1 MGLIIDNFAGGGGAS
16 TGLEAAFG
24 RPVDV
29 AINHDEAAIA
39 VHAANHP
46 GTRHYCQSIY
56 SVDPLD
62 ATEGRPVALVWFSP
76 DCKHHSKAKGGKP
89 RDKYIRDLAHVVPH
103 WIERLKKATPG
114 GNGAPAVIMLENVEE
129 FRQWGPLDEDNKPIK
144 ERRGEEFDLWVRRIR
159 KQGYKVEWR
168 ELRACDYGVP
178 TSRKRLFLIARR
190 DGLPIVWPAPTHGK
204 PGSPDVVSGKLLPWR
219 TAAECI
225 DWTLPCPSIFDR
237 KRPLKDATC
246 RRIAAGVMR
255 YVVNSA
261 RPFIVPV
268 TNSSW
273 NPGRAWSADEPLRTI
288 TTAKGGEMAAVAP
301 VFARTAHGE
310 RDSTG
315 KKRGRGDHSVEEPFP
330 TVTASRDSA
339 LIGAS
344 LLPVTH
350 QGGDRA
356 HAVHEPFRTITGAH
370 RGEIA
375 LQSAAMLKLRNN
387 CIGSH
392 PEQPIDVISTGGHH
406 GVVAASLVSVDN
418 TSTRASRS
426 FDVEDPLRTVTASG
440 GGYAAVGATL
450 IQTGYGEREGQAPR
464 AINAEQ
470 PLGTIVAGGGK
481 HAAVAAFLAQH
492 NTGMVGHDADK
503 PVSTI
508 TGRGTQQQLVQT
520 TLIEAGELPA
530 DVMDRAVQVAAFL
543 KQYYEIANE
552 RRTGKSACSR
562 QGRADRSSDGRD
574 DLASSCRPANAAD
587 CTSPGGKSDEERI
600 PHGCREGRGEAVR
613 LPGTSPGLD
622 GAEGS
627 YPSVDGHQSSGWRE
641 EQQLARQPRIG
652 NPKPESSACL
662 RHESAAASDQADI
675 DDNRTG
681 GEAFASGGS
690 AIFGDRAA
698 TGGIADKRI
707 SGSQPLESS
716 LLLKYYGS
724 EIGQYQRV
732 DQPLATITVKP
743 RFAVVTLTIDAV
755 TFVLVDIGMRMLEP
769 RELARAQGF
778 PESYILDPECWY
790 RTDSGARKFGRLPK
804 THQIAKIGNS
814 VCPGLAEALARANLP
829 EMCAGRVAA

>member
-1 MGLIIDNFAGGGGAS
+1 MKLIIDNFAGGGGAS

-62 ATEGRPVALVWFSP
+62 ATCGRPVALVWFSP

-114 GNGAPAVIMLENVEE
+114 GSGAPAVIMLENVEE
-129 FRQWGPLDEDNKPIK
+129 FRQWGPLDADGKPIK

-159 KQGYKVEWR
+159 RQGYKVEWR
-168 ELRACDYGVP
+168 ELRACDYCVP
-178 TSRKRLFLIARR
+178 TSRKRLFLVARR

-204 PGSPDVVSGKLLPWR
+204 PGTPDVVSGKLLPWR

-225 DWTLPCPSIFDR
+225 DWTRPCPSIFDR
-237 KRPLKDATC
+237 IRPLKDATC

-273 NPGRAWSADEPLRTI
+273 NPGRSWSADEPLRTI

-310 RDSTG
+310 RDSKG
-315 KKRGRGDHSVEEPFP
+315 KKRGRGDHSVQEPFP

-356 HAVHEPFRTITGAH
+356 HAVDEPFRTITGAH

-375 LQSAAMLKLRNN
+375 LQSAAMLKLRKN
-387 CIGSH
+387 SH
-392 PEQPIDVISTGGHH
+392 GEDIAAPLGAVTAGGLHH
-406 GVVAASLVSVDN
+406 GVVAASLVRQFGKSNAADIDQPMPTIV
-418 TSTRASRS
+418 A
-426 FDVEDPLRTVTASG
+426 G
-440 GGYAAVGATL
+440 GGGKTLQIAASMV
-450 IQTGYGEREGQAPR
+450 QTGYGEREGQAPR
-464 AINAEQ
+464 AIDAEQ

-492 NTGMVGHDADK
+492 NTERGDRANPGHAADK

-508 TGRGTQQQLVQT
+508 TGRGTQQQVVQT
-520 TLIEAGELPA
+520 TLIEVGDLPA
-530 DVMDRAVQVAAFL
+530 DVLDRAVQVAAFL
-543 KQYYEIANE
+543 
-552 RRTGKSACSR
+552 
-562 QGRADRSSDGRD
+562 
-574 DLASSCRPANAAD
+574 
-587 CTSPGGKSDEERI
+587 
-600 PHGCREGRGEAVR
+600 V
-613 LPGTSPGLD
+613 
-622 GAEGS
+622 
-627 YPSVDGHQSSGWRE
+627 
-641 EQQLARQPRIG
+641 
-652 NPKPESSACL
+652 
-662 RHESAAASDQADI
+662 
-675 DDNRTG
+675 
-681 GEAFASGGS
+681 
-690 AIFGDRAA
+690 
-698 TGGIADKRI
+698 
-707 SGSQPLESS
+707 
-716 LLLKYYGS
+716 KYYGS
-724 EIGQYQRV
+724 EIGQHQAV
-732 DQPLATITVKP
+732 NQPLDTITVKP
-743 RFAVVTLTIDAV
+743 RFAVVTVNIDAV

-790 RTDSGARKFGRLPK
+790 RTDGGARKFGKLPK

-829 EMCAGRVAA
+829 EMCAGRAVA

>member
-1 MGLIIDNFAGGGGAS
+1 MKLIIDNFAGGGGAS

-114 GNGAPAVIMLENVEE
+114 GAGAPDVIMLENVEE
-129 FRQWGPLDEDNKPIK
+129 FRQWGPLDADNKPIK

-301 VFARTAHGE
+301 
-310 RDSTG
+310 
-315 KKRGRGDHSVEEPFP
+315 
-330 TVTASRDSA
+330 
-339 LIGAS
+339 S

-356 HAVHEPFRTITGAH
+356 HAVDEPFRTITGAN

-375 LQSAAMLKLRNN
+375 LQSAALLKLRNN
-387 CIGSH
+387 SH
-392 PEQPIDVISTGGHH
+392 GEDAEAPMGAVTAGGLHH

-426 FDVEDPLRTVTASG
+426 FDVADPLRTVTASG

-450 IQTGYGEREGQAPR
+450 IQTGYGERDGQAPR
-464 AINAEQ
+464 AIDAEQ
-470 PLGTIVAGGGK
+470 PLGTVVAGGGK

-492 NTGMVGHDADK
+492 NTERGNRANPGQPADK

-508 TGRGTQQQLVQT
+508 TGRGTQQQVVQT

-543 KQYYEIANE
+543 
-552 RRTGKSACSR
+552 
-562 QGRADRSSDGRD
+562 
-574 DLASSCRPANAAD
+574 
-587 CTSPGGKSDEERI
+587 
-600 PHGCREGRGEAVR
+600 V
-613 LPGTSPGLD
+613 
-622 GAEGS
+622 
-627 YPSVDGHQSSGWRE
+627 
-641 EQQLARQPRIG
+641 
-652 NPKPESSACL
+652 
-662 RHESAAASDQADI
+662 
-675 DDNRTG
+675 
-681 GEAFASGGS
+681 
-690 AIFGDRAA
+690 
-698 TGGIADKRI
+698 
-707 SGSQPLESS
+707 
-716 LLLKYYGS
+716 KYYGS
-724 EIGQYQRV
+724 EIGQYQPV
-732 DQPLATITVKP
+732 DQPLDTITVKP
-743 RFAVVTLTIDAV
+743 RFAVVTVTIDAV

-790 RTDSGARKFGRLPK
+790 RTDSGARKFGKLPK

-829 EMCAGRVAA
+829 EMCAGKAAA

>member
-1 MGLIIDNFAGGGGAS
+1 MKLIIDNFAGGGGAS

-24 RPVDV
+24 RSVDV

-39 VHAANHP
+39 VHAANHL
-46 GTRHYCQSIY
+46 GTRHFCQSIY

-62 ATEGRPVALVWFSP
+62 ATGGRPVALVWFSP

-114 GNGAPAVIMLENVEE
+114 GRGAPDVIMLENVEE
-129 FRQWGPLDEDNKPIK
+129 FRQWGPLDEHGKPIR

-178 TSRKRLFLIARR
+178 TSRKRLFLVARR
-190 DGLPIVWPAPTHGK
+190 DGVLIVWPEPTHGK
-204 PGSPDVVSGKLLPWR
+204 PGTPDVVSGKLLPWR

-225 DWTLPCPSIFDR
+225 DWTRPCPSIFDR

-273 NPGRAWSADEPLRTI
+273 NPGRSWSADEPLRTI

-301 VFARTAHGE
+301 
-310 RDSTG
+310 
-315 KKRGRGDHSVEEPFP
+315 
-330 TVTASRDSA
+330 
-339 LIGAS
+339 S

-356 HAVHEPFRTITGAH
+356 HAIDEPFRTITGAH
-370 RGEIA
+370 RGEFA

-387 CIGSH
+387 SH
-392 PEQPIDVISTGGHH
+392 GEDAEAPVGAVTAGGLHH
-406 GVVAASLVSVDN
+406 GVIAASLVRQFGKSNAADIEQPMPTIV
-418 TSTRASRS
+418 A
-426 FDVEDPLRTVTASG
+426 G
-440 GGYAAVGATL
+440 GGGKTLAMAASLV
-450 IQTGYGEREGQAPR
+450 QTGYGERDGQAPR
-464 AINAEQ
+464 AIDAEQ

-492 NTGMVGHDADK
+492 NTERGDRVNPGQPIDK

-508 TGRGTQQQLVQT
+508 TGRGTQQQVVQT
-520 TLIEAGELPA
+520 TLVEAGVLPD
-530 DVMDRAVQVAAFL
+530 DVMERAVQVAAFL
-543 KQYYEIANE
+543 
-552 RRTGKSACSR
+552 
-562 QGRADRSSDGRD
+562 
-574 DLASSCRPANAAD
+574 
-587 CTSPGGKSDEERI
+587 
-600 PHGCREGRGEAVR
+600 V
-613 LPGTSPGLD
+613 
-622 GAEGS
+622 
-627 YPSVDGHQSSGWRE
+627 
-641 EQQLARQPRIG
+641 
-652 NPKPESSACL
+652 
-662 RHESAAASDQADI
+662 
-675 DDNRTG
+675 
-681 GEAFASGGS
+681 
-690 AIFGDRAA
+690 
-698 TGGIADKRI
+698 
-707 SGSQPLESS
+707 
-716 LLLKYYGS
+716 KYYGS
-724 EIGQYQRV
+724 EIGQHQPV
-732 DQPLATITVKP
+732 DQPLDTITVKP
-743 RFAVVTLTIDAV
+743 RFAVVTVTIDAV

-769 RELARAQGF
+769 SELARAQGF

-790 RTDSGARKFGRLPK
+790 RTDGGARKFGRLPK

-829 EMCAGRVAA
+829 GMCAGRAVA

>member
-114 GNGAPAVIMLENVEE
+114 GAGAPMVIMLENVEE
-129 FRQWGPLDEDNKPIK
+129 FRQWGPLDADNKPIK

-225 DWTLPCPSIFDR
+225 DWTRPCPSIFDR

-246 RRIAAGVMR
+246 RRLAAGVMR

-301 VFARTAHGE
+301 HIMTMRNSGKPHTAA
-310 RDSTG
+310 D
-315 KKRGRGDHSVEEPFP
+315 EP
-330 TVTASRDSA
+330 THTITAG
-339 LIGAS
+339 GAHQMLVASS

-356 HAVHEPFRTITGAH
+356 HAVDEPFRTITGAH

-406 GVVAASLVSVDN
+406 GVVAASLV
-418 TSTRASRS
+418 
-426 FDVEDPLRTVTASG
+426 
-440 GGYAAVGATL
+440 
-450 IQTGYGEREGQAPR
+450 QTGYGERKGQAPR
-464 AINAEQ
+464 AIDAES

-492 NTGMVGHDADK
+492 NTERGTRANPGHAADK

-508 TGRGTQQQLVQT
+508 TGRGTQQQVVQT
-520 TLIEAGELPA
+520 TLIEAGELPD
-530 DVMDRAVQVAAFL
+530 DVMERAVQVAAFL
-543 KQYYEIANE
+543 
-552 RRTGKSACSR
+552 
-562 QGRADRSSDGRD
+562 
-574 DLASSCRPANAAD
+574 
-587 CTSPGGKSDEERI
+587 
-600 PHGCREGRGEAVR
+600 V
-613 LPGTSPGLD
+613 
-622 GAEGS
+622 
-627 YPSVDGHQSSGWRE
+627 
-641 EQQLARQPRIG
+641 
-652 NPKPESSACL
+652 
-662 RHESAAASDQADI
+662 
-675 DDNRTG
+675 
-681 GEAFASGGS
+681 
-690 AIFGDRAA
+690 
-698 TGGIADKRI
+698 
-707 SGSQPLESS
+707 
-716 LLLKYYGS
+716 KYYGNEES
-724 EIGQYQRV
+724 AHSVEV
-732 DQPLATITVKP
+732 PLGTVTTRE
-743 RFAVVTLTIDAV
+743 RFAVVTVTIDAV

-790 RTDSGARKFGRLPK
+790 ATDSGARKFGRLPK

-814 VCPGLAEALARANLP
+814 VCPGLATALARANLP
-829 EMCAGRVAA
+829 EMCAGRAAA

>member
-1 MGLIIDNFAGGGGAS
+1 MGMIIDNFAGGGGAS

-46 GTRHYCQSIY
+46 GTRHFCQSIY

-114 GNGAPAVIMLENVEE
+114 GAGAPMVIMLENVEE
-129 FRQWGPLDEDNKPIK
+129 FRQWGPLDAEGKPIK

-178 TSRKRLFLIARR
+178 TSRKRLFLVARR

-204 PGSPDVVSGKLLPWR
+204 PGTVDVVSGKLLPWR

-225 DWTLPCPSIFDR
+225 DWTRPCPSIFDR

-273 NPGRAWSADEPLRTI
+273 NPGRSWSADEPLRTI
-288 TTAKGGEMAAVAP
+288 TTAKGGEMAAVVPTFVGCGGRRGQSGP
-301 VFARTAHGE
+301 VDPQGPYPTITAKADGC
-310 RDSTG
+310 
-315 KKRGRGDHSVEEPFP
+315 
-330 TVTASRDSA
+330 

-356 HAVHEPFRTITGAH
+356 HAVDQPFRTITGAH

-392 PEQPIDVISTGGHH
+392 PETPIDVISTGGHH
-406 GVVAASLVSVDN
+406 GVIAASLV
-418 TSTRASRS
+418 
-426 FDVEDPLRTVTASG
+426 
-440 GGYAAVGATL
+440 
-450 IQTGYGEREGQAPR
+450 QTGYGEREGQAPR
-464 AINAEQ
+464 AIDAEQ
-470 PLGTIVAGGGK
+470 PLGTIMAGGGK

-492 NTGMVGHDADK
+492 NTERGDRVNPGHPIDK

-508 TGRGTQQQLVQT
+508 TGRGTQQQVVQT
-520 TLIEAGELPA
+520 TLIEAGELPD
-530 DVMDRAVQVAAFL
+530 DVMERAVQVAAFL
-543 KQYYEIANE
+543 I
-552 RRTGKSACSR
+552 
-562 QGRADRSSDGRD
+562 
-574 DLASSCRPANAAD
+574 
-587 CTSPGGKSDEERI
+587 
-600 PHGCREGRGEAVR
+600 
-613 LPGTSPGLD
+613 
-622 GAEGS
+622 
-627 YPSVDGHQSSGWRE
+627 
-641 EQQLARQPRIG
+641 
-652 NPKPESSACL
+652 
-662 RHESAAASDQADI
+662 
-675 DDNRTG
+675 
-681 GEAFASGGS
+681 
-690 AIFGDRAA
+690 
-698 TGGIADKRI
+698 
-707 SGSQPLESS
+707 
-716 LLLKYYGS
+716 KYYGKEES
-724 EIGQYQRV
+724 AHSV
-732 DQPLATITVKP
+732 DVPLGTVTTRE
-743 RFAVVTLTIDAV
+743 RFAVITVTIDAV

-778 PESYILDPECWY
+778 PDDYILDPECWY
-790 RTDSGARKFGRLPK
+790 RTDSGARKFGKLPK
-804 THQIAKIGNS
+804 TQQIAKIGNS

-829 EMCAGRVAA
+829 GMCAGRAAA

>member
-1 MGLIIDNFAGGGGAS
+1 MNGLIIDNFAGGGGAS

-24 RPVDV
+24 RSVDV

-46 GTRHYCQSIY
+46 DTRHYCQSIY

-114 GNGAPAVIMLENVEE
+114 GAGAPMVIMLENVEE
-129 FRQWGPLDEDNKPIK
+129 FRQWGPLDADNKPIK

-225 DWTLPCPSIFDR
+225 DWTRPCPSIFDR
-237 KRPLKDATC
+237 KRTLKDATC

-301 VFARTAHGE
+301 HIMTMRNSGKPHTAA
-310 RDSTG
+310 D
-315 KKRGRGDHSVEEPFP
+315 EP
-330 TVTASRDSA
+330 THTITAG
-339 LIGAS
+339 GAHQMLVASS

-356 HAVHEPFRTITGAH
+356 HAVDEPFRTITGAH

-426 FDVEDPLRTVTASG
+426 FDATDPLRTVTASG
-440 GGYAAVGATL
+440 GGYAAVGGTL
-450 IQTGYGEREGQAPR
+450 VQTGYGEREGQAPR
-464 AINAEQ
+464 AIDAEQ

-492 NTGMVGHDADK
+492 NTERGTRANPGHAADK
-503 PVSTI
+503 PFSTI
-508 TGRGTQQQLVQT
+508 TGRGTQQQVVQT
-520 TLIEAGELPA
+520 TLIEAGELPD
-530 DVMDRAVQVAAFL
+530 DVMERAVQVAAFL
-543 KQYYEIANE
+543 
-552 RRTGKSACSR
+552 
-562 QGRADRSSDGRD
+562 
-574 DLASSCRPANAAD
+574 
-587 CTSPGGKSDEERI
+587 
-600 PHGCREGRGEAVR
+600 V
-613 LPGTSPGLD
+613 
-622 GAEGS
+622 
-627 YPSVDGHQSSGWRE
+627 
-641 EQQLARQPRIG
+641 
-652 NPKPESSACL
+652 
-662 RHESAAASDQADI
+662 
-675 DDNRTG
+675 
-681 GEAFASGGS
+681 
-690 AIFGDRAA
+690 
-698 TGGIADKRI
+698 
-707 SGSQPLESS
+707 
-716 LLLKYYGS
+716 KYYGNEES
-724 EIGQYQRV
+724 AHSVEV
-732 DQPLATITVKP
+732 PLGTVTTRE
-743 RFAVVTLTIDAV
+743 RFAVVTVTIDAV

-790 RTDSGARKFGRLPK
+790 ATDSGARKFGRLPK

-814 VCPGLAEALARANLP
+814 VCPGLAAALARANLP
-829 EMCAGRVAA
+829 EMCVGSAAA

>member
-1 MGLIIDNFAGGGGAS
+1 MKLIIDNFAGGGGAS

-114 GNGAPAVIMLENVEE
+114 GAGAPDVIMLENVEE
-129 FRQWGPLDEDNKPIK
+129 FRQWGPLDADNKPIK

-168 ELRACDYGVP
+168 ELRACDYGEP

-219 TAAECI
+219 SAAECI

-301 VFARTAHGE
+301 
-310 RDSTG
+310 
-315 KKRGRGDHSVEEPFP
+315 
-330 TVTASRDSA
+330 
-339 LIGAS
+339 S

-350 QGGDRA
+350 QGGDRT
-356 HAVHEPFRTITGAH
+356 HAVDEPFRTITGAH

-426 FDVEDPLRTVTASG
+426 FDVADPLRTVTASG

-450 IQTGYGEREGQAPR
+450 IQTGYGERDGQAPR
-464 AINAEQ
+464 AIDAEQ

-492 NTGMVGHDADK
+492 NTERGNRANPGQPADK

-508 TGRGTQQQLVQT
+508 TGRGTQQQVVQT

-543 KQYYEIANE
+543 
-552 RRTGKSACSR
+552 
-562 QGRADRSSDGRD
+562 
-574 DLASSCRPANAAD
+574 
-587 CTSPGGKSDEERI
+587 
-600 PHGCREGRGEAVR
+600 V
-613 LPGTSPGLD
+613 
-622 GAEGS
+622 
-627 YPSVDGHQSSGWRE
+627 
-641 EQQLARQPRIG
+641 
-652 NPKPESSACL
+652 
-662 RHESAAASDQADI
+662 
-675 DDNRTG
+675 
-681 GEAFASGGS
+681 
-690 AIFGDRAA
+690 
-698 TGGIADKRI
+698 
-707 SGSQPLESS
+707 
-716 LLLKYYGS
+716 KYYGS
-724 EIGQYQRV
+724 EIGQYQPV
-732 DQPLATITVKP
+732 DQPLDTITVKP
-743 RFAVVTLTIDAV
+743 RFAVVTVTIDAV

-790 RTDSGARKFGRLPK
+790 RTDSGARKFGKLPK

-829 EMCAGRVAA
+829 QMCAGRAAA

>member
-1 MGLIIDNFAGGGGAS
+1 MKLIIDNFAGGGGAS

-24 RPVDV
+24 RHVDV

-114 GNGAPAVIMLENVEE
+114 GQGAPDVIMLENVEE
-129 FRQWGPLDEDNKPIK
+129 FRQWGPLDADNKPIK

-190 DGLPIVWPAPTHGK
+190 DGLPIVWPEPTHGK
-204 PGSPDVVSGKLLPWR
+204 PGSPDVLSGKLLPWR
-219 TAAECI
+219 SAAECI

-255 YVVNSA
+255 YVVGSA

-310 RDSTG
+310 QDSSG
-315 KKRGRGDHSVEEPFP
+315 RKRGRGDHSVEEPFP

-356 HAVHEPFRTITGAH
+356 HTVDEPFRTITGAH

-426 FDVEDPLRTVTASG
+426 FDVTDPLRTVTASG

-464 AINAEQ
+464 AIDAEQ
-470 PLGTIVAGGGK
+470 PLGTVVAGGGK

-492 NTGMVGHDADK
+492 NTERGNRANPGQPADK

-508 TGRGTQQQLVQT
+508 TGRGTQQQVVQT
-520 TLIEAGELPA
+520 TLVEAGQLPE

-543 KQYYEIANE
+543 
-552 RRTGKSACSR
+552 
-562 QGRADRSSDGRD
+562 
-574 DLASSCRPANAAD
+574 
-587 CTSPGGKSDEERI
+587 
-600 PHGCREGRGEAVR
+600 V
-613 LPGTSPGLD
+613 
-622 GAEGS
+622 
-627 YPSVDGHQSSGWRE
+627 
-641 EQQLARQPRIG
+641 
-652 NPKPESSACL
+652 
-662 RHESAAASDQADI
+662 
-675 DDNRTG
+675 
-681 GEAFASGGS
+681 
-690 AIFGDRAA
+690 
-698 TGGIADKRI
+698 
-707 SGSQPLESS
+707 
-716 LLLKYYGS
+716 KYYGS
-724 EIGQYQRV
+724 EIGQYQPV
-732 DQPLATITVKP
+732 DQPLDTITVKP
-743 RFAVVTLTIDAV
+743 RFAVVTVTIDAV

-790 RTDSGARKFGRLPK
+790 RTDSGARKFGKLPK

-829 EMCAGRVAA
+829 EMCAGRAAA

>member
-1 MGLIIDNFAGGGGAS
+1 MKLIIDNFAGGGGAS

-24 RPVDV
+24 KSVDV

-62 ATEGRPVALVWFSP
+62 ATEGRPVALAWFSP

-114 GNGAPAVIMLENVEE
+114 GAGAPDVIMLENVEE

-288 TTAKGGEMAAVAP
+288 TTAKGGEMAAVVPHVMTMRNSGKPHTSADEP
-301 VFARTAHGE
+301 THTITAGGAHQML
-310 RDSTG
+310 
-315 KKRGRGDHSVEEPFP
+315 V
-330 TVTASRDSA
+330 AS
-339 LIGAS
+339 S

-350 QGGDRA
+350 QGDDRA
-356 HAVHEPFRTITGAH
+356 HAVDEPFRTITGAH

-426 FDVEDPLRTVTASG
+426 FDVADPLRTVTASG

-464 AINAEQ
+464 AIDAEQ
-470 PLGTIVAGGGK
+470 PLGTVVAGGGK

-492 NTGMVGHDADK
+492 NTERGNRANPGQPADK
-503 PVSTI
+503 PISTI
-508 TGRGTQQQLVQT
+508 TGRGTQQQVVQT

-543 KQYYEIANE
+543 
-552 RRTGKSACSR
+552 
-562 QGRADRSSDGRD
+562 
-574 DLASSCRPANAAD
+574 
-587 CTSPGGKSDEERI
+587 
-600 PHGCREGRGEAVR
+600 V
-613 LPGTSPGLD
+613 
-622 GAEGS
+622 
-627 YPSVDGHQSSGWRE
+627 
-641 EQQLARQPRIG
+641 
-652 NPKPESSACL
+652 
-662 RHESAAASDQADI
+662 
-675 DDNRTG
+675 
-681 GEAFASGGS
+681 
-690 AIFGDRAA
+690 
-698 TGGIADKRI
+698 
-707 SGSQPLESS
+707 
-716 LLLKYYGS
+716 KYYGS
-724 EIGQYQRV
+724 EIGQYQPV
-732 DQPLATITVKP
+732 DQPLDTITVKP
-743 RFAVVTLTIDAV
+743 RFAVVTVTIDAV

-790 RTDSGARKFGRLPK
+790 RTDSGARKFGKLPK

-829 EMCAGRVAA
+829 EICAGRAAA

>member
-1 MGLIIDNFAGGGGAS
+1 MKLIIDNFAGGGGAS

-24 RPVDV
+24 RSVDV

-56 SVDPLD
+56 LVDPMD

-89 RDKYIRDLAHVVPH
+89 RDKQIRDLAHVVPH
-103 WIERLKKATPG
+103 WIENLQKATPG
-114 GNGAPAVIMLENVEE
+114 GEGAPLVIMLENVEE
-129 FRQWGPLDEDNKPIK
+129 FRQWGPLDADNKPIK

-159 KQGYKVEWR
+159 KQGYRVEWR

-190 DGLPIVWPAPTHGK
+190 DGLPIVWPEPTHGK

-225 DWTLPCPSIFDR
+225 DWTRPCPSIFDR
-237 KRPLKDATC
+237 ARPLKDATC

-273 NPGRAWSADEPLRTI
+273 NPGRSWSADEPLRTI

-301 VFARTAHGE
+301 
-310 RDSTG
+310 
-315 KKRGRGDHSVEEPFP
+315 
-330 TVTASRDSA
+330 
-339 LIGAS
+339 S

-350 QGGDRA
+350 HGSDRA
-356 HAVHEPFRTITGAH
+356 HAVDEPFRTITGAH

-387 CIGSH
+387 SH
-392 PEQPIDVISTGGHH
+392 GENAEAPMGAVTAGGLHH
-406 GVVAASLVSVDN
+406 GVVAASLVRQFGKSNAADIEQPMPTIV
-418 TSTRASRS
+418 A
-426 FDVEDPLRTVTASG
+426 G
-440 GGYAAVGATL
+440 GGGKTLQVAASLV
-450 IQTGYGEREGQAPR
+450 QTGYGEREGQAPR
-464 AINAEQ
+464 AIDAEQ

-492 NTGMVGHDADK
+492 NTERGTRANPGQPADK
-503 PVSTI
+503 PLSTI
-508 TGRGTQQQLVQT
+508 TGRGTQQQVVQT
-520 TLIEAGELPA
+520 TLIEAGELP
-530 DVMDRAVQVAAFL
+530 DDLMERAVQVAAFL
-543 KQYYEIANE
+543 
-552 RRTGKSACSR
+552 
-562 QGRADRSSDGRD
+562 
-574 DLASSCRPANAAD
+574 
-587 CTSPGGKSDEERI
+587 
-600 PHGCREGRGEAVR
+600 V
-613 LPGTSPGLD
+613 
-622 GAEGS
+622 
-627 YPSVDGHQSSGWRE
+627 
-641 EQQLARQPRIG
+641 
-652 NPKPESSACL
+652 
-662 RHESAAASDQADI
+662 
-675 DDNRTG
+675 
-681 GEAFASGGS
+681 
-690 AIFGDRAA
+690 
-698 TGGIADKRI
+698 
-707 SGSQPLESS
+707 
-716 LLLKYYGS
+716 KYYGS
-724 EIGQYQRV
+724 EIGQHQPV
-732 DQPLATITVKP
+732 DQPLDTITVKP
-743 RFAVVTLTIDAV
+743 RFAVVTVTIDAV

-790 RTDSGARKFGRLPK
+790 LTDKGNRKFGKLPK
-804 THQIAKIGNS
+804 TQQIGKIGNS

-829 EMCAGRVAA
+829 EICARRAAA

>member
-1 MGLIIDNFAGGGGAS
+1 MSHGLIIDNFAGGGGAS

-114 GNGAPAVIMLENVEE
+114 GAGAPDVIMLENVEE
-129 FRQWGPLDEDNKPIK
+129 FRQWGPLDEHNKPIK

-288 TTAKGGEMAAVAP
+288 TTAKGGEMAAVVPHVMTMRNSGKPHTSADEP
-301 VFARTAHGE
+301 THTITAGGAHQML
-310 RDSTG
+310 
-315 KKRGRGDHSVEEPFP
+315 V
-330 TVTASRDSA
+330 AS
-339 LIGAS
+339 S

-350 QGGDRA
+350 KGGDRA
-356 HAVHEPFRTITGAH
+356 HAVDEPFRTVTGAH

-387 CIGSH
+387 SH
-392 PEQPIDVISTGGHH
+392 GEDAEAPMGAVTAGGLHH
-406 GVVAASLVSVDN
+406 GVVAAS
-418 TSTRASRS
+418 
-426 FDVEDPLRTVTASG
+426 
-440 GGYAAVGATL
+440 L

-464 AINAEQ
+464 AIDAEQ
-470 PLGTIVAGGGK
+470 PLGTVVAGGGK

-492 NTGMVGHDADK
+492 NTERGNRANPGQPADK
-503 PVSTI
+503 PISTI
-508 TGRGTQQQLVQT
+508 TGRGTQQQVVQT
-520 TLIEAGELPA
+520 TLIEAGDLPA

-543 KQYYEIANE
+543 
-552 RRTGKSACSR
+552 
-562 QGRADRSSDGRD
+562 
-574 DLASSCRPANAAD
+574 
-587 CTSPGGKSDEERI
+587 
-600 PHGCREGRGEAVR
+600 V
-613 LPGTSPGLD
+613 
-622 GAEGS
+622 
-627 YPSVDGHQSSGWRE
+627 
-641 EQQLARQPRIG
+641 
-652 NPKPESSACL
+652 
-662 RHESAAASDQADI
+662 
-675 DDNRTG
+675 
-681 GEAFASGGS
+681 
-690 AIFGDRAA
+690 
-698 TGGIADKRI
+698 
-707 SGSQPLESS
+707 
-716 LLLKYYGS
+716 KYYGS
-724 EIGQYQRV
+724 EIGQYQPV
-732 DQPLATITVKP
+732 DQPLDTITVKP
-743 RFAVVTLTIDAV
+743 RFAVVTVTIDAV

-778 PESYILDPECWY
+778 PESYVLDPECWY
-790 RTDSGARKFGRLPK
+790 RTDSGARKFGKLPK

-829 EMCAGRVAA
+829 ALAAQRSAAAA

>member
-39 VHAANHP
+39 VHTANHP

-62 ATEGRPVALVWFSP
+62 ATEGRRVALVWFSP

-114 GNGAPAVIMLENVEE
+114 GAGAPDVIMLENVEE
-129 FRQWGPLDEDNKPIK
+129 FRQWGPLDADNKPIK

-219 TAAECI
+219 SAAECI

-273 NPGRAWSADEPLRTI
+273 NPGRAWSADEPVRTI

-310 RDSTG
+310 RDSSG

-356 HAVHEPFRTITGAH
+356 HAVDEPFRTITGAH

-387 CIGSH
+387 SHGEDVDAPIGA
-392 PEQPIDVISTGGHH
+392 VTAGGLHH

-426 FDVEDPLRTVTASG
+426 FDVADPLRTVTASG

-450 IQTGYGEREGQAPR
+450 IQTGYGERDGQAPR
-464 AINAEQ
+464 AIDAER

-492 NTGMVGHDADK
+492 NTERGNRANPGQPADK

-508 TGRGTQQQLVQT
+508 TGRGTQQQVVQT

-543 KQYYEIANE
+543 
-552 RRTGKSACSR
+552 
-562 QGRADRSSDGRD
+562 
-574 DLASSCRPANAAD
+574 
-587 CTSPGGKSDEERI
+587 
-600 PHGCREGRGEAVR
+600 V
-613 LPGTSPGLD
+613 
-622 GAEGS
+622 
-627 YPSVDGHQSSGWRE
+627 
-641 EQQLARQPRIG
+641 
-652 NPKPESSACL
+652 
-662 RHESAAASDQADI
+662 
-675 DDNRTG
+675 
-681 GEAFASGGS
+681 
-690 AIFGDRAA
+690 
-698 TGGIADKRI
+698 
-707 SGSQPLESS
+707 
-716 LLLKYYGS
+716 KYYGNEVS
-724 EIGQYQRV
+724 GHGLAE
-732 DQPLATITVKP
+732 PLGTVTTRE
-743 RFAVVTLTIDAV
+743 RFAVVTVTIDAV

-778 PESYILDPECWY
+778 PERYILDPECWY
-790 RTDSGARKFGRLPK
+790 RTDSGARKFGKLPK

>member
-1 MGLIIDNFAGGGGAS
+1 MKLIIDNFAGGGGAS

-24 RPVDV
+24 RSVDV
-29 AINHDEAAIA
+29 AFNHDEAAIA

-62 ATEGRPVALVWFSP
+62 ATVGRPVALVWFSP

-114 GNGAPAVIMLENVEE
+114 GAGAPMVIMLENVEE
-129 FRQWGPLDEDNKPIK
+129 FRQWGPLDADNKPIK

-204 PGSPDVVSGKLLPWR
+204 PGTPDVVSGKLLPWR

-225 DWTLPCPSIFDR
+225 DWTRPCPSIFDR

-273 NPGRAWSADEPLRTI
+273 NPGRAWCADEPLRTI

-301 VFARTAHGE
+301 
-310 RDSTG
+310 
-315 KKRGRGDHSVEEPFP
+315 
-330 TVTASRDSA
+330 
-339 LIGAS
+339 S

-356 HAVHEPFRTITGAH
+356 HAVDDPFRTITGAH

-406 GVVAASLVSVDN
+406 GVVAASLV
-418 TSTRASRS
+418 
-426 FDVEDPLRTVTASG
+426 
-440 GGYAAVGATL
+440 
-450 IQTGYGEREGQAPR
+450 QTGYGEREGQAPR
-464 AINAEQ
+464 AIDVEQ

-492 NTGMVGHDADK
+492 NTERGTRANPGHAADK

-508 TGRGTQQQLVQT
+508 TGRGTQQQVVQT
-520 TLIEAGELPA
+520 TLIEAGELPD
-530 DVMDRAVQVAAFL
+530 DVMERAVQVAAFL
-543 KQYYEIANE
+543 IK
-552 RRTGKSACSR
+552 
-562 QGRADRSSDGRD
+562 
-574 DLASSCRPANAAD
+574 
-587 CTSPGGKSDEERI
+587 
-600 PHGCREGRGEAVR
+600 
-613 LPGTSPGLD
+613 
-622 GAEGS
+622 
-627 YPSVDGHQSSGWRE
+627 
-641 EQQLARQPRIG
+641 
-652 NPKPESSACL
+652 
-662 RHESAAASDQADI
+662 
-675 DDNRTG
+675 
-681 GEAFASGGS
+681 F
-690 AIFGDRAA
+690 
-698 TGGIADKRI
+698 
-707 SGSQPLESS
+707 
-716 LLLKYYGS
+716 YGS
-724 EIGQYQRV
+724 EIGQYQPV
-732 DQPLATITVKP
+732 DRPLDTITVKP
-743 RFAVVTLTIDAV
+743 RFAVVTVTIDAV

-790 RTDSGARKFGRLPK
+790 ATDSGARKFGRLPK

-829 EMCAGRVAA
+829 EMCAGRAAA

>member
-29 AINHDEAAIA
+29 AVNHDEAAIA

-46 GTRHYCQSIY
+46 GTRHFCQSIY

-114 GNGAPAVIMLENVEE
+114 GSGAPMVIMLENVEE
-129 FRQWGPLDEDNKPIK
+129 FRQWGPLDAEGKPIK

-178 TSRKRLFLIARR
+178 TSRKRLFLVARR

-204 PGSPDVVSGKLLPWR
+204 PGTPDVLSGKLLPWR

-225 DWTLPCPSIFDR
+225 DWTRPCPSIFDR

-273 NPGRAWSADEPLRTI
+273 NPGRSWSADEPLRTI

-301 VFARTAHGE
+301 TLVNVANSKT
-310 RDSTG
+310 T
-315 KKRGRGDHSVEEPFP
+315 GRGPNTWSAEEPLR
-330 TVTASRDSA
+330 TITTSGAHAVAA
-339 LIGAS
+339 AS

-356 HAVHEPFRTITGAH
+356 HAVDEPFRTITGAH

-387 CIGSH
+387 SH
-392 PEQPIDVISTGGHH
+392 GEDAEAPMGAVTAGGLHH
-406 GVVAASLVSVDN
+406 GVVAGSLVSVDN

-426 FDVEDPLRTVTASG
+426 FDAADPLRTVTASG

-450 IQTGYGEREGQAPR
+450 VQTGYGEREGQR
-464 AINAEQ
+464 ARALDAEQ

-492 NTGMVGHDADK
+492 NTERGDRANPGHAADK

-508 TGRGTQQQLVQT
+508 TGRGTQQQVVQT
-520 TLIEAGELPA
+520 TLIEAGALPD
-530 DVMDRAVQVAAFL
+530 DVMERAVQVAAFL
-543 KQYYEIANE
+543 I
-552 RRTGKSACSR
+552 
-562 QGRADRSSDGRD
+562 
-574 DLASSCRPANAAD
+574 
-587 CTSPGGKSDEERI
+587 
-600 PHGCREGRGEAVR
+600 
-613 LPGTSPGLD
+613 
-622 GAEGS
+622 
-627 YPSVDGHQSSGWRE
+627 
-641 EQQLARQPRIG
+641 
-652 NPKPESSACL
+652 
-662 RHESAAASDQADI
+662 
-675 DDNRTG
+675 
-681 GEAFASGGS
+681 
-690 AIFGDRAA
+690 
-698 TGGIADKRI
+698 
-707 SGSQPLESS
+707 
-716 LLLKYYGS
+716 KYYGNEES
-724 EIGQYQRV
+724 AHSV
-732 DQPLATITVKP
+732 DVPLGTVTTRE
-743 RFAVVTLTIDAV
+743 RFAVVTVTIDAV

-778 PESYILDPECWY
+778 PDDYILDPECWY

>member
-16 TGLEAAFG
+16 TGLEAGLG

-114 GNGAPAVIMLENVEE
+114 GSGAPAVIMLENVEE

-144 ERRGEEFDLWVRRIR
+144 ERKGEEFDLWVRRIR

-219 TAAECI
+219 SAAECI

-301 VFARTAHGE
+301 
-310 RDSTG
+310 
-315 KKRGRGDHSVEEPFP
+315 
-330 TVTASRDSA
+330 
-339 LIGAS
+339 S

-356 HAVHEPFRTITGAH
+356 HAVDEPFRTITGAH

-387 CIGSH
+387 SH
-392 PEQPIDVISTGGHH
+392 GEDAEAPMGAVTAGGLHH
-406 GVVAASLVSVDN
+406 GVVAASLVRQFGKSN
-418 TSTRASRS
+418 AA
-426 FDVEDPLRTVTASG
+426 DVEQPMPTIVAG
-440 GGYAAVGATL
+440 GGGKTLAMAASL

-464 AINAEQ
+464 AIDSEQ

-492 NTGMVGHDADK
+492 NTERGTRANPGHAADK
-503 PVSTI
+503 PISTI
-508 TGRGTQQQLVQT
+508 TGRGTQQQVVQT
-520 TLIEAGELPA
+520 TLIEAGELPD

-543 KQYYEIANE
+543 
-552 RRTGKSACSR
+552 
-562 QGRADRSSDGRD
+562 
-574 DLASSCRPANAAD
+574 
-587 CTSPGGKSDEERI
+587 
-600 PHGCREGRGEAVR
+600 V
-613 LPGTSPGLD
+613 
-622 GAEGS
+622 
-627 YPSVDGHQSSGWRE
+627 
-641 EQQLARQPRIG
+641 
-652 NPKPESSACL
+652 
-662 RHESAAASDQADI
+662 
-675 DDNRTG
+675 
-681 GEAFASGGS
+681 
-690 AIFGDRAA
+690 
-698 TGGIADKRI
+698 
-707 SGSQPLESS
+707 
-716 LLLKYYGS
+716 KYYGNEES
-724 EIGQYQRV
+724 AHSVEV
-732 DQPLATITVKP
+732 PLGTVTTRE
-743 RFAVVTLTIDAV
+743 RFAVVTVTIDAA

-790 RTDSGARKFGRLPK
+790 RTDSGARKFGKLPK

-829 EMCAGRVAA
+829 EMCVGRAAA

>member
-24 RPVDV
+24 RSVDV

-114 GNGAPAVIMLENVEE
+114 GAGAPMVIMLENVEE
-129 FRQWGPLDEDNKPIK
+129 FRQWGPLDADNKPIK

-225 DWTLPCPSIFDR
+225 DWTRPCPSIFDR

-246 RRIAAGVMR
+246 RRIAAGVIR

-310 RDSTG
+310 RDSKG
-315 KKRGRGDHSVEEPFP
+315 KKRGRGEHSVEEPFP

-356 HAVHEPFRTITGAH
+356 HAVDEPFRTITGAH

-387 CIGSH
+387 SH
-392 PEQPIDVISTGGHH
+392 GEDAEAPMGAVTAGGLHH
-406 GVVAASLVSVDN
+406 GVVAASLVRQFGKSN
-418 TSTRASRS
+418 AA
-426 FDVEDPLRTVTASG
+426 DVEQPMPTIVAGAGGKTLAIAASL
-440 GGYAAVGATL
+440 V
-450 IQTGYGEREGQAPR
+450 QTGYGEREGQAPR
-464 AINAEQ
+464 AIDAEQ

-492 NTGMVGHDADK
+492 NTERGTRANPGQPAEK
-503 PVSTI
+503 PLSTI
-508 TGRGTQQQLVQT
+508 TGRGTQQQVVQT
-520 TLIEAGELPA
+520 TLIEAGELPEEL
-530 DVMDRAVQVAAFL
+530 MERAVQVAAFL
-543 KQYYEIANE
+543 
-552 RRTGKSACSR
+552 
-562 QGRADRSSDGRD
+562 
-574 DLASSCRPANAAD
+574 
-587 CTSPGGKSDEERI
+587 
-600 PHGCREGRGEAVR
+600 V
-613 LPGTSPGLD
+613 
-622 GAEGS
+622 
-627 YPSVDGHQSSGWRE
+627 
-641 EQQLARQPRIG
+641 
-652 NPKPESSACL
+652 
-662 RHESAAASDQADI
+662 
-675 DDNRTG
+675 
-681 GEAFASGGS
+681 
-690 AIFGDRAA
+690 
-698 TGGIADKRI
+698 
-707 SGSQPLESS
+707 
-716 LLLKYYGS
+716 KYYGS
-724 EIGQYQRV
+724 EIGQHQPV
-732 DQPLATITVKP
+732 DQPLDTITVKP
-743 RFAVVTLTIDAV
+743 RFAVVTVTIDAV

-790 RTDSGARKFGRLPK
+790 ATDSGARKFGRLPK

-814 VCPGLAEALARANLP
+814 VCPGLAAALARANLP
-829 EMCAGRVAA
+829 EMCVGSAAA

>member
-39 VHAANHP
+39 VHEANHP

-103 WIERLKKATPG
+103 WIERLKKATTG
-114 GNGAPAVIMLENVEE
+114 GAGAPDVIMLENVEE
-129 FRQWGPLDEDNKPIK
+129 FRQWGPLDADNKPIK

-190 DGLPIVWPAPTHGK
+190 DNLPIVWPAPTHGK
-204 PGSPDVVSGKLLPWR
+204 PGSPDVLSGKLLPWR
-219 TAAECI
+219 SAAECI

-273 NPGRAWSADEPLRTI
+273 NPGRTWSADEPLRTI
-288 TTAKGGEMAAVAP
+288 TTAKGGEMAAVVP
-301 VFARTAHGE
+301 HVMTMRNSGKPHTAV
-310 RDSTG
+310 D
-315 KKRGRGDHSVEEPFP
+315 EP
-330 TVTASRDSA
+330 THTITAG
-339 LIGAS
+339 GAHQMLVASS

-356 HAVHEPFRTITGAH
+356 HAVDEPFRTVTGAH
-370 RGEIA
+370 RGAIA

-426 FDVEDPLRTVTASG
+426 FDVADPLRTVTASG

-450 IQTGYGEREGQAPR
+450 IQTGYGERDGQAPR
-464 AINAEQ
+464 AIDAEQ

-492 NTGMVGHDADK
+492 NTERGDRANPGHPADK

-543 KQYYEIANE
+543 
-552 RRTGKSACSR
+552 
-562 QGRADRSSDGRD
+562 
-574 DLASSCRPANAAD
+574 
-587 CTSPGGKSDEERI
+587 
-600 PHGCREGRGEAVR
+600 V
-613 LPGTSPGLD
+613 
-622 GAEGS
+622 
-627 YPSVDGHQSSGWRE
+627 
-641 EQQLARQPRIG
+641 
-652 NPKPESSACL
+652 
-662 RHESAAASDQADI
+662 
-675 DDNRTG
+675 
-681 GEAFASGGS
+681 
-690 AIFGDRAA
+690 
-698 TGGIADKRI
+698 
-707 SGSQPLESS
+707 
-716 LLLKYYGS
+716 KYYGS
-724 EIGQYQRV
+724 EIGQYQPV
-732 DQPLATITVKP
+732 DQPLDTITVKP
-743 RFAVVTLTIDAV
+743 RFAVVTVTIDAV

-778 PESYILDPECWY
+778 PEGYILDPECWY
-790 RTDSGARKFGRLPK
+790 ATDSGARKFGRLPK

-829 EMCAGRVAA
+829 EMCAERAAA